1 MALGAVICLLFGT
14 PSFAATVNVGDTILF
29 SFASGHLSGFN
40 GGAFTVN
47 DTTSGFQWNSFC
59 VEMNEYINL
68 SGEFSVA
75 SVGSAAINGG
85 LGNSGSPGPIAKSG
99 SSDPISSQ
107 TAFLYYKY
115 ATGTITGITG
125 AGTGAQQKAL
135 QNVFW
140 YLENE
145 IASLPTD
152 SDGFGDTYLALA
164 NTAEAGKYYGVAVVN
179 PTYPNGTLAQSQL
192 VYVPEAGALLLF
204 GTRLGWSRRVS
215 ESASDAV
222 SSTSKLANKDGAL
235 RGPFLFTPPGTHSSR
250 SSILGSCNSVLAG

>member
-1 MALGAVICLLFGT
+1 MAIQKRIGMIALGATICLLFGAS
-14 PSFAATVNVGDTILF
+14 SFAATVSPGDTIRF

-40 GGAFTVN
+40 GGAFLIT
-47 DTTSGFQWNSFC
+47 DTTSGFAWNSFC
-59 VEMNEYINL
+59 VEMNEYID
-68 SGEFSVA
+68 FSTNFNVA
-75 SVGSAAINGG
+75 SVGASAVNGG
-85 LGNSGSPGPIAKSG
+85 LGNSGTPGPIVKVG

-115 ATGTITGITG
+115 ATGVIAGVTG
-125 AGTGAQQKAL
+125 AGTGDQQKAL

-152 SDGFGDTYLALA
+152 AYGYGAAYFALA

-179 PTYPNGTLAQSQL
+179 PTYPDGRLAQSQL

-204 GTRLGWSRRVS
+204 GTGLVGLVGYRRV
-215 ESASDAV
+215 
-222 SSTSKLANKDGAL
+222 
-235 RGPFLFTPPGTHSSR
+235 RR
-250 SSILGSCNSVLAG
+250 MQ